1 MSNKKMIKRKA
12 LLAQVN
18 TPAGLQCRM
27 GNVEQNIYNA
37 KTELEFEIECPR
49 CYDNMT
55 LCSDFDG
62 LYYFCEECGFLLH
75 T

>member
-1 MSNKKMIKRKA
+1 MSSKKMVKKKG

-18 TPAGLQCRM
+18 SSAWLQYR
-27 GNVEQNIYNA
+27 NVEQNTYNT
-37 KTELEFEIECPR
+37 KTELECEIECPR

-62 LYYFCEECGFLLH
+62 LYYFCEDCGFLLH

>member
-1 MSNKKMIKRKA
+1 MVKRKG

-18 TPAGLQCRM
+18 TSAELQYLM
-27 GNVEQNIYNA
+27 DNVRQNIYNT
-37 KTELEFEIECPR
+37 KIELEFEIEYPR

-62 LYYFCEECGFLLH
+62 LYYFCEDCGFLLH